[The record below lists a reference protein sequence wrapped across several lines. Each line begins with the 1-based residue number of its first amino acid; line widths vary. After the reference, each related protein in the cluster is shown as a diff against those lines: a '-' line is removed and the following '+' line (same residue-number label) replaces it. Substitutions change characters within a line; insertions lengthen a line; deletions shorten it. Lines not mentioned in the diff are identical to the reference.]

1 MDLSKMT
8 WGEMQNEVAELDA
21 YLMKR
26 SAKYQ
31 QMVALREEIERI
43 RTLARD
49 EAKKLDKENNFKDD
63 VWTVKEF
70 TSSVTIEGKKIIY
83 KISTRNIGAKEA
95 YTQRPFTII

>member
-8 WGEMQNEVAELDA
+8 WGEMQNEVAEIDA

-49 EAKKLDKENNFKDD
+49 EANCL
-63 VWTVKEF
+63 
-70 TSSVTIEGKKIIY
+70 G
-83 KISTRNIGAKEA
+83 
-95 YTQRPFTII
+95 